1 MSRWFFIFITLFA
14 LLGAT
19 PAAAQALSVEGIRF
33 GDNAGKTRL
42 VIDLSRKTPYR
53 AFLLPS
59 PNRLVV
65 DIPQA
70 GWKIPRSRFVTDSL
84 LKGYRSGALED
95 GVTRIIFDLKK
106 PGVISGSFAL
116 PKSATAK
123 DRVVIDIAPSS
134 QNLFNARLEEVAGDR
149 DLKGASKTPLK
160 KDRASE
166 FRQLQNRLAT
176 DAAPAALPIKKPV
189 QKPKSETAAKRAAAA
204 RKYTIIIDP
213 GHGGQDPGAIG
224 PGSIREKNITLSTAR
239 ALKKMLEETG
249 RYRVYL
255 TRDSDKF
262 VRLRERLDF
271 SRKKGG
277 DLFISIHADKIG
289 RKNVRGASI
298 YTLSETASDEE
309 TARLAE
315 EENNAGIVAGVDLS
329 EESAD
334 VADILLDLAMR
345 EKMNESNLL
354 ARYLEQSLKSEKIR
368 LLPNSH
374 RSAGFAVLKAPDVPS
389 VLLEIGFLS
398 NSEEAK
404 LLSSSQFQSRIS
416 KAIMAGVDA
425 YFRKIQAL
433 QKI

>member
-1 MSRWFFIFITLFA
+1 MSRWFFIFFALFA
-14 LLGAT
+14 LFAAT

-42 VIDLSRKTPYR
+42 VIDLSRSASYR

-70 GWKIPRSRFVTDSL
+70 QWKIPRSRFITDDL
-84 LKGYRSGALED
+84 LKGYRSGALDD
-95 GVTRIIFDLKK
+95 GVTRIVFDLKK
-106 PGVISGSFAL
+106 PGIISGSFTL
-116 PKSATAK
+116 PKSATAR
-123 DRVVIDIAPSS
+123 DRIVIDLTPSS
-134 QNLFNARLEEVAGDR
+134 QNLFNARLEDVAGDR
-149 DLKGASKTPLK
+149 DLKGASKTLSRQ
-160 KDRASE
+160 DNGSE
-166 FRQLQNRLAT
+166 FRQMQNRLAAE
-176 DAAPAALPIKKPV
+176 AAPVAAPTVLPLKKPAS
-189 QKPKSETAAKRAAAA
+189 QPPAKSAQT

-213 GHGGQDPGAIG
+213 GHGGQDPGAVG
-224 PGSIREKNITLSTAR
+224 TGGVREKNITLSTAR
-239 ALKKMLEETG
+239 ALKKMLEESG

-289 RKNVRGASI
+289 RTNVRGASI
-298 YTLSETASDEE
+298 YTLSETASDAE

-315 EENNAGIVAGVDLS
+315 GENKAGVVAGVDLS

-354 ARYLEQSLKSEKIR
+354 AKYLEQSLKSKKVK

-374 RSAGFAVLKAPDVPS
+374 RSAGFAVLKAPDIPS

-398 NSEEAK
+398 NAEEVK
-404 LLSSSQFQSRIS
+404 LLTSSQFQSRIS
-416 KAIMAGVDA
+416 AAIMEGVDA